1 MTISFEHMQP
11 GDDIPEFVSVPITPE
26 MLHGYAKASGDS
38 NPLHLDPSFA
48 QKAGFDNVIVHGMLG
63 MALLGHLLRAHF
75 APEHIRSF
83 SARFLSVIPVGKK
96 IRCQARVVENGN
108 GQLLLDLFA
117 RVDGAEQVAIS
128 GQAVIGRLEEE

>member
-11 GDDIPEFVSVPITPE
+11 GDDLPEFVSDLITPE
-26 MLHGYAKASGDS
+26 MLHSYASASGDS

-48 QKAGFDNVIVHGMLG
+48 QKAGFENVIVHGMLG
-63 MALLGHLLRAHF
+63 MALLGHLLHAHF

-83 SARFLSVIPVGKK
+83 SARFLSVIPVGKR
-96 IRCQARVVENGN
+96 IRCYAEVVESQKGH
-108 GQLLLDLFA
+108 LLLDLFA

-128 GQAVIGRLEEE
+128 GQAVIGWLEEE